1 MKKKIILVAILV
13 IIIGVPMIIGS
24 FLPKE
29 KIVTEKTFID
39 KMYFFILAD
48 ITNHWEEPS
57 WRTELDTMIQAP
69 EIDGMDV
76 WKEFYTNGDSIQ
88 LMTQVTGNTD
98 YIRIIVDKDG
108 RHRMRSI
115 MLVDVSGKTAIRMS
129 EEIFTGGPYKRFFSL
144 FNDTSSDHLKTYLAD
159 LKEKNKPKDTE
170 DNQGNW

>member
-1 MKKKIILVAILV
+1 MKKKIVLIAILV
-13 IIIGVPMIIGS
+13 VIIGVPIIIGS

-57 WRTELDTMIQAP
+57 WRTEIDTMIQAQ

-76 WKEFYTNGDSIQ
+76 WKEYYTNGDSVL

-129 EEIFTGGPYKRFFSL
+129 EEIFTGSPIKRFFSL
-144 FNDTSSDHLKTYLAD
+144 FNDTSSDHLKAYLRD
-159 LKEKNKPKDTE
+159 LKEKNKPKDTDSNE
-170 DNQGNW
+170 GNW